1 MQVHSL
7 VQDALAKGATAVLG
21 GKPDPRGGNFYQP
34 TLLADVKTDM
44 RCSLEEIFGPVAT
57 VFKYTA
63 FSLNHFH
70 LLSTLSLAVAGLM
83 TSRHQSDCCSI
94 AVHK

>member
-34 TLLADVKTDM
+34 TLQNVIM
-44 RCSLEEIFGPVAT
+44 
-57 VFKYTA
+57 
-63 FSLNHFH
+63 H
-70 LLSTLSLAVAGLM
+70 
-83 TSRHQSDCCSI
+83 
-94 AVHK
+94 